1 MDVWGDGWM
10 GVFWEEALTGTQVM
24 KTQSARLLNELWWGW
39 WGVGCWRYSD
49 KTKPKPK
56 TKPNQTKPIRTHL

>member
-24 KTQSARLLNELWWGW
+24 KTQSARLLNELWWGG
-39 WGVGCWRYSD
+39 WGVGC
-49 KTKPKPK
+49 
-56 TKPNQTKPIRTHL
+56 